1 MYICQNKSQMNNDIL
16 LDLIPEVD
24 DILTFQVT
32 NQLILI
38 KPLKIDVVKSKSGLI
53 LSGATGPDGDGG
65 TVDLDKTRSG
75 LPQRAVAIVCG
86 KQVQDIKPGM
96 TVYYYNSAL
105 NEIVIRQGEEIYY
118 GIQEYNIKAY
128 IKQ

>member
-1 MYICQNKSQMNNDIL
+1 MQNDIL
-16 LDLIPEVD
+16 LELIPEVD

-38 KPLKIDVVKSKSGLI
+38 KPLKVDVIRSKQGLI

-65 TVDLDKTRSG
+65 TVDLDRTREA
-75 LPQRAVAIVCG
+75 LPQKAVAVVCG
-86 KQVQDIKPGM
+86 KAVVDIQVGM
-96 TVYYYNSAL
+96 TVWYYKSAL
-105 NEIVIRQGEEIYY
+105 NEIMVRQGDDIYY

-128 IKQ
+128 LKQ